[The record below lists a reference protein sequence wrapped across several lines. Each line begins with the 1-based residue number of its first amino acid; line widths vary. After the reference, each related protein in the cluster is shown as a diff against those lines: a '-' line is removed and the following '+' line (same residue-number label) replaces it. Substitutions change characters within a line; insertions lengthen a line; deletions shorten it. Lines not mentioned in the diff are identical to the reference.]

1 MFHTI
6 AQDYLRYLKAGN
18 LSDILSLF
26 SKDAK
31 VHSPIYGVKS
41 AVDFFTELQN
51 DTQASQLALD
61 GVFTE
66 KGSQRGIILFDY
78 HWTIRDGRAVNFKVA
93 DVLVLDEHYKIKQL
107 TIIYDTVVSRNLIQ
121 SLQS

>member
-6 AQDYLRYLKAGN
+6 AQNYLTYLQTGD
-18 LSDILSLF
+18 LSRILSLF
-26 SKDAK
+26 HKDAE

-51 DTQASQLALD
+51 DTQASKLTLD
-61 GVFTE
+61 GIFTE
-66 KGSQRGIILFDY
+66 KDSQRGIILFDY
-78 HWTIRDGRAVNFKVA
+78 HWTIRDGSAVNFKVA

-107 TIIYDTVVSRNLIQ
+107 TIIYDTVISRNLIQ
-121 SLQS
+121 SLPS